1 MGMPSVII
9 SFSQKAATA
18 LSRGERGIISM
29 IEGDRLTV
37 SFTVI
42 TIYGEAEVDDIHV

>member
-1 MGMPSVII
+1 MITDA
-9 SFSQKAATA
+9 FSQND
-18 LSRGERGIISM
+18 EIEGIRDLVCVS
-29 IEGDRLTV
+29 EGDRLTV